1 MDAFDGNLADDLFP
15 ARLSV
20 HVDSC
25 GGAARDEFVAVA
37 NVYGRLHAGAGLH
50 RFTADVSGR
59 PAARLQLRTMT
70 FFWQPIVVA
79 ILLLLALAYVSRR
92 AWLRLA
98 SLKPSNP
105 LKSSCNREACSGCGP
120 TTQISTKQSE
130 PVTQRPSC

>member
-37 NVYGRLHAGAGLH
+37 NVYGRLHDGAGLH

-59 PAARLQLRTMT
+59 PAARLQLRIKMLS
-70 FFWQPIVVA
+70 WQPIAAAVV
-79 ILLLLALAYVSRR
+79 LLLALAYVSRR
-92 AWLRLA
+92 AWARLS
-98 SLKPSNP
+98 SLKPSNS
-105 LKSSCNREACSGCGP
+105 LKTSCSSEACGGCGP
-120 TTQISTKQSE
+120 SARTSGK
-130 PVTQRPSC
+130 